1 MAFHTKD
8 DPGKSINIQD
18 AESLIA
24 ANFIPVQ
31 IGDSQLY
38 WGFFPKELLATIL
51 DEPSCVGIR
60 LYNAFHPNMEKERL
74 IVVGVTEDGSEIQ
87 STSTGESG
95 YSLISFKSTFN
106 NESLIGG
113 FDLSK
118 KSRVDAAHLVRSSW
132 GTLTQ
137 GGLHDPDISFASF
150 FSADAVRKLLA
161 PEACNGISFYVVGLR
176 KPAVFPFSHLAV
188 SAQHLL
194 ATNRIELLGE
204 EAQCIICPDPCP
216 PRCAPEVS
224 NMEAATGSASEAFDV
239 AASLRKIRPVT
250 NLEISENSF
259 DKYLERWM

>member
-1 MAFHTKD
+1 MSFHSND
-8 DPGKSINIQD
+8 EPGKKINIRD
-18 AESLIA
+18 AKTLIA
-24 ANFIPVQ
+24 SNFIPSEM
-31 IGDSQLY
+31 GDPQLY
-38 WGFFPKELLATIL
+38 WGFFPKELLEAIL

-60 LYNAFHPNMEKERL
+60 LYNAFDFFMEKERL

-87 STSTGESG
+87 NASTGESG

-106 NESLIGG
+106 DESLVRN

-118 KSRVDAAHLVRSSW
+118 IERLVAAEQVRFSW

-137 GGLHDPDISFASF
+137 GGSIAPDLSFASF
-150 FSADAVRKLLA
+150 FSANAVRQLLA
-161 PEACNGISFYVVGLR
+161 PEACNGIKFYVVGLK
-176 KPAVFPFSHLAV
+176 KPAKFPFSHLAV

-194 ATNRIELLGE
+194 DTSRIELLGE

-224 NMEAATGSASEAFDV
+224 SMEAATDSASAAFDV
-239 AASLRKIRPVT
+239 AASLRKMRPVT

>member
-1 MAFHTKD
+1 MAFHTNNE
-8 DPGKSINIQD
+8 PGKPINIRD
-18 AESLIA
+18 AEGLIA
-24 ANFIPVQ
+24 TNFIPVQ

-38 WGFFPKELLATIL
+38 WGFFPKELLTKIL

-60 LYNAFHPNMEKERL
+60 LYNAFHPNRERERL

-106 NESLIGG
+106 DESLIGG

-118 KSRVDAAHLVRSSW
+118 KSRIDAARLVRSSW

-150 FSADAVRKLLA
+150 FSAEAVRKLLA
-161 PEACNGISFYVVGLR
+161 PAACNGINFYVVGLR
-176 KPAVFPFSHLAV
+176 KPAEFPFSHLAI
-188 SAQHLL
+188 SAQHLF
-194 ATNRIELLGE
+194 ATNRIELLTEG
-204 EAQCIICPDPCP
+204 AQCIICPDPCP

-224 NMEAATGSASEAFDV
+224 STTAATTSASAEFDISV
-239 AASLRKIRPVT
+239 SLRKMRPVS
-250 NLEISENSF
+250 NLEISENSL

>member
-1 MAFHTKD
+1 MAFHKND
-8 DPGKSINIQD
+8 EPGRSINIRGAKD
-18 AESLIA
+18 LIA

-31 IGDSQLY
+31 VGDPKLY
-38 WGFFPKELLATIL
+38 WGFFPKEFLATIL

-60 LYNAFHPNMEKERL
+60 LYNAFHPDGERL
-74 IVVGVTEDGSEIQ
+74 VVVGVTEDGAEIQ

-95 YSLISFKSTFN
+95 YSLISFKSTFKD
-106 NESLIGG
+106 ESLIGG

-118 KSRVDAAHLVRSSW
+118 KARIDAARLVRSSW
-132 GTLTQ
+132 GILTQ

-161 PEACNGISFYVVGLR
+161 PEACNGINFYVVGLR
-176 KPAVFPFSHLAV
+176 KPAEFPFSHLAV
-188 SAQHLL
+188 SAQHQLD
-194 ATNRIELLGE
+194 TNRIELLGE

-224 NMEAATGSASEAFDV
+224 NMEATIERASAAFDV
-239 AASLRKIRPVT
+239 AASLRKMRPVT